1 MIYAQFYHRGMITGK
16 LIEAVGDRGVII
28 LDGRNS
34 RSTHRV
40 IAAEECIKRKYAG
53 YSLHQGETFTRSH
66 LIEPFVPSQI
76 WKIKDTVTL
85 ENLIG
90 LMQSGDKAVA
100 AAGIQLELWA
110 VQGLCQKCSTKLTTS
125 YSRDDY
131 G

>member
-1 MIYAQFYHRGMITGK
+1 MIYAQFYHKGMITGK

-53 YSLHQGETFTRSH
+53 YSLHHGESFTRSH

-85 ENLIG
+85 GNLLG

-100 AAGIQLELWA
+100 ERGWNSARAMGCTGTMPEVFDKINDLL
-110 VQGLCQKCSTKLTTS
+110 LK
-125 YSRDDY
+125 R
-131 G
+131 